1 MGISKAGTRR
11 TSSSRPYA
19 QRVTPLSD
27 ASPVQ
32 AADVPD
38 RGGTRPSPGPAGK
51 RSRSGLRFR
60 YLGYTLRRLAQAV
73 PLILI
78 IICLNFFLIHAAPG
92 DPVTALTGQVE
103 TSQEYI
109 SQLRAEFGLD
119 RPLLTQLGI
128 YIGKVLSFDLGYSLR
143 FRQPVFELIAERV
156 PATLLLMGTAL
167 VVSSFAGVLLGVV
180 AARRPYGVVDN
191 AATLLALAGYSMP
204 VFWLGQL
211 MLLAFALHIPLFPVQ
226 GMVSIRAPS
235 EGVDYVLSVL
245 HHLVL
250 PATVYSIYNTTL
262 VYRLTRVKMM
272 DTLAQDFITTARAKG
287 VPERRV
293 VLRHAL
299 PNALLPIVTVIGYN
313 FGFML
318 AGSVLVE
325 TVFGWPGLGRL
336 MFEGINAR
344 DYPLL
349 LGLFVVISFFVIL
362 VNVVTDILYAYID
375 PRILF
380 K

>member
-1 MGISKAGTRR
+1 MTC
-11 TSSSRPYA
+11 
-19 QRVTPLSD
+19 VSD
-27 ASPVQ
+27 ASAHQ
-32 AADVPD
+32 RAGVPD
-38 RGGTRPSPGPAGK
+38 QGGIARPPGRPGK
-51 RSRSGLRFR
+51 RARTGLQFR
-60 YLGYTLRRLAQAV
+60 YLGYILRRLAQAV
-73 PLILI
+73 PLVLI
-78 IICLNFFLIHAAPG
+78 IIGLNFFLIHAAPG
-92 DPVTALTGQVE
+92 DPVTALAGQVE
-103 TSQEYI
+103 TSPEYLA
-109 SQLRAEFGLD
+109 QLRAEFGLD
-119 RPLLTQLGI
+119 RPLATQLGI
-128 YIGKVLSFDLGYSLR
+128 YVGKVLSLDLGYSLR
-143 FRQPVFELIAERV
+143 FRQPVFDLIVERV

-167 VVSSFAGVLLGVV
+167 VVSSFVGILLGIV
-180 AARRPYGVVDN
+180 AARRPYGIVDN
-191 AATLLALAGYSMP
+191 VTTLVALAGYSMP

-235 EGVDYVLSVL
+235 EGIEYVLNVL

-250 PATVYSIYNTTL
+250 PATVYSIYNMTL

-287 VPERRV
+287 VTERRV
-293 VLRHAL
+293 VLGHAL
-299 PNALLPIVTVIGYN
+299 PNAMLPIVTVIGYN

-362 VNVVTDILYAYID
+362 VNVVTDVLYAYID